1 MEKSS
6 PIFLTLH
13 PQAKNGE
20 PLPSEEASLLLKV
33 QASSQMKP
41 IQQGDVP
48 QALPQF

>member
-6 PIFLTLH
+6 PTFLTLH

-20 PLPSEEASLLLKV
+20 PLPSEETSPLLKV
-33 QASSQMKP
+33 QATSQMKA
-41 IQQGDVP
+41 IQRDDVP